1 MRVVNLFV
9 HDNGN
14 ATVASALR
22 SGHTAMY
29 RFFNSPDPRTNR
41 LDVWKQATNQRV
53 IVLRHPV
60 ERMNSSFEVYGLHVE
75 PVLAAMQGL
84 PESERKAAA
93 EAYIQSTP
101 DIENT
106 VIGTQLFDL
115 IYPTS
120 DDPAKVFWSKQFFIF
135 ATHSQIYMDQIKDLD
150 FKYIDFSELD
160 QYIPYGGKVTNTTDR
175 SYDQFFPNLFYT
187 LEELEQEVT
196 DYNWILANKQK
207 ITVQEWQA
215 LTT

>member
-60 ERMNSSFEVYGLHVE
+60 ERMNSSFEIYSISVE
-75 PVLAAMQGL
+75 PVLAAMDGL
-84 PESERKAAA
+84 PESEKKAAA
-93 EAYIQSTP
+93 EAYIQSAP
-101 DIENT
+101 NIENV

-115 IYPTS
+115 IYPT
-120 DDPAKVFWSKQFFIF
+120 DPERIVWSRHFFIYQ
-135 ATHSQIYMDQIKDLD
+135 THSQIYMNQIKDVD

-160 QYIPYGGKVTNTTDR
+160 QYIPYNGMVTNTTNR
-175 SYDQFFPNLFYT
+175 SYDNFEQNPFYT
-187 LEELEQEVT
+187 LEELEQEVV
-196 DYNWILANKQK
+196 DYEWILANKQK